1 MHEHFFACH
10 LHNAW
15 GNFKLSEK
23 AEACCLRVGGGP
35 PCLVGSYFFLATKNY
50 KSYCLL
56 IAFLLQFSITFSD
69 IHLIRFRRLM
79 KYESQYGPLPG
90 RKSKLDELTEKLN
103 NVSCVLV
110 KQG

>member
-1 MHEHFFACH
+1 
-10 LHNAW
+10 
-15 GNFKLSEK
+15 
-23 AEACCLRVGGGP
+23 
-35 PCLVGSYFFLATKNY
+35 
-50 KSYCLL
+50 
-56 IAFLLQFSITFSD
+56 
-69 IHLIRFRRLM
+69 M